1 IDDILM
7 NIAGIDVMKSSGVPD
22 SQASIM
28 MRGFDDSR
36 FIVAIDGR
44 PLTGS
49 TGKANTSID
58 WSALTLGDIEKIE
71 IIRGGAS
78 AAYESAE
85 GGVINIITKKG
96 VKRDSPVPRLTYAQD
111 YSANFDYTDA
121 ISHSERINV
130 DGGIGGLTYFLN
142 YGHRDDDAFLK
153 NNDFKGE
160 DYSARFT
167 YLFPFQGLLLLSHK
181 GSSSEMGNPVVNW
194 PGFAGYDPDY
204 PKVSEDADT
213 IKYRAISYNYPGRN
227 YRERY
232 VKNLDVAF
240 EQPIQDKKLKI
251 YYYETENYQQFY
263 YFTKT
268 GVPSIYGGNE
278 QTERHFGG
286 GITLSLYPF
295 ENNSLTLG
303 YNFKR
308 TEAKELHDIFRIHA
322 GYFEDFWKINDKW
335 DMKTGLRVSKA
346 RQQTYP
352 FKFPW
357 EAASTRHLY
366 NDWFVLPKF
375 ALTYN
380 IRPETNVYV
389 SVSKDYDVPG
399 C

>member
-1 IDDILM
+1 MKFKFLKLFGLGFLSLCLFMPQSVLAEEGEDCPDCPKKEDRVSEKHVEKEERVKLGDVFVHAFGGGAITYTPTSTIVDVDKYVKAGKVEGIDDILM

-194 PGFAGYDPDY
+194 PGFAGYDPD
-204 PKVSEDADT
+204 
-213 IKYRAISYNYPGRN
+213 
-227 YRERY
+227 
-232 VKNLDVAF
+232 
-240 EQPIQDKKLKI
+240 
-251 YYYETENYQQFY
+251 
-263 YFTKT
+263 
-268 GVPSIYGGNE
+268 
-278 QTERHFGG
+278 
-286 GITLSLYPF
+286 
-295 ENNSLTLG
+295 
-303 YNFKR
+303 
-308 TEAKELHDIFRIHA
+308 
-322 GYFEDFWKINDKW
+322 
-335 DMKTGLRVSKA
+335 
-346 RQQTYP
+346 
-352 FKFPW
+352 
-357 EAASTRHLY
+357 
-366 NDWFVLPKF
+366 
-375 ALTYN
+375 
-380 IRPETNVYV
+380 
-389 SVSKDYDVPG
+389 
-399 C
+399 